1 MMQEQL
7 KKYLEILDAAED
19 YLTGGWPKE
28 REELP
33 EEQLSLGDP
42 GGIGQEKMPGGD
54 RAGGVNMRSGEADS
68 GLNDHFELIPGG
80 SRPEADDGT
89 TAAEEESWK
98 SDTLDSIAAEV
109 RDCRKCR
116 LSEGRRNA
124 VPGEG
129 SLHPK
134 VMIIGEAP
142 GAQEDASGHPFV
154 GRAGQYLDK
163 WLQAIGLERDRD
175 VFIGNIIKC
184 RPPDNRD
191 PFPDESSACMPYL
204 KRQIRIIRPKTILTL
219 GRISTHILTG
229 TTEGIGKLH
238 GKVFRFQGV
247 PLVPTY
253 HPSGVLR
260 NPVYRKPVWDDLRVL
275 KRIIEEQEGKG

>member
-1 MMQEQL
+1 MQEQL

-42 GGIGQEKMPGGD
+42 GGIGQERMPGGAEYDSLPGNDTLFEGTVRTGD
-54 RAGGVNMRSGEADS
+54 RQNGEADRWT
-68 GLNDHFELIPGG
+68 DAED
-80 SRPEADDGT
+80 EA
-89 TAAEEESWK
+89 WK

-124 VPGEG
+124 VAGEG
-129 SLHPK
+129 ALHPK

-142 GAQEDASGHPFV
+142 GAQEDATGHPFV

-191 PFPDESSACMPYL
+191 PLPDESSACMPYL

-229 TTEGIGKLH
+229 KTEGIGKLH

>member
-1 MMQEQL
+1 MQEQL

-28 REELP
+28 REKLH
-33 EEQLSLGDP
+33 EEQLSLRVSVD
-42 GGIGQEKMPGGD
+42 GGKG
-54 RAGGVNMRSGEADS
+54 RLSGGVITVRENMRTGDTNS
-68 GLNDHFELIPGG
+68 GLNDRFELIPEG
-80 SRPEADDGT
+80 SRPEAADAT

-129 SLHPK
+129 ALHPK

-142 GAQEDASGHPFV
+142 GAQEDATGHPFV

-163 WLQAIGLERDRD
+163 WLQAIGLDRDRD
-175 VFIGNIIKC
+175 IFIGNIIKC

-191 PFPDESSACMPYL
+191 PLPDESSACMPYL
-204 KRQIRIIRPKTILTL
+204 KRQIRLIQPKTILTL

-229 TTEGIGKLH
+229 TNEGIGKLH
-238 GKVFRFQGV
+238 GKVFQFQGV

-275 KRIIEEQEGKG
+275 KRVIEEQEGKG

>member
-1 MMQEQL
+1 MQEQL

-19 YLTGGWPKE
+19 YLTGGWPKA
-28 REELP
+28 REEP
-33 EEQLSLGDP
+33 HEEQLSLGTP
-42 GGIGQEKMPGGD
+42 GDRGQEKMPGGD
-54 RAGGVNMRSGEADS
+54 RAGGGNMRSGEADS
-68 GLNDHFELIPGG
+68 GLNHRFELIPEG
-80 SRPEADDGT
+80 SRSEAADAT

-129 SLHPK
+129 ALHPK

-142 GAQEDASGHPFV
+142 GAQEDATGHPFV

-163 WLQAIGLERDRD
+163 WLQAIGLDRDRD

-204 KRQIRIIRPKTILTL
+204 KRQIRLIQPKTILTL

-275 KRIIEEQEGKG
+275 KRLIEEQEGKG

>member
-1 MMQEQL
+1 MQEQL

-28 REELP
+28 REELH
-33 EEQLSLGDP
+33 EEQLSLRRP
-42 GGIGQEKMPGGD
+42 ESGGKARQYGGD
-54 RAGGVNMRSGEADS
+54 KPVRGNMRTGDTNS
-68 GLNDHFELIPGG
+68 GLNDRFELIPEG
-80 SRPEADDGT
+80 SRSEAADAT

-129 SLHPK
+129 ALHPK

-142 GAQEDASGHPFV
+142 GAQEDATGHPFV

-163 WLQAIGLERDRD
+163 WLQAIGLDRDRD

-204 KRQIRIIRPKTILTL
+204 KRQIRLIQPKTILTL

-238 GKVFRFQGV
+238 GKVFQFQGV

-275 KRIIEEQEGKG
+275 KRVIEEQEGKG

>member
-1 MMQEQL
+1 MQEQL
-7 KKYLEILDAAED
+7 KKYLKILDAAED
-19 YLTGGWPKE
+19 YLNGGWPRQ
-28 REELP
+28 REELS
-33 EEQLSLGDP
+33 EEQLSLG
-42 GGIGQEKMPGGD
+42 
-54 RAGGVNMRSGEADS
+54 
-68 GLNDHFELIPGG
+68 
-80 SRPEADDGT
+80 RPEGSGKPALSGGYMPVRKNISAGDAGSGMTDRFQLISGGGRT
-89 TAAEEESWK
+89 PFSDETAADEEEAWK
-98 SDTLDSIAAEV
+98 SDTLESIAAEV

-116 LSEGRRNA
+116 LSEERRNA

-129 SLHPK
+129 VLNPK

-142 GAQEDASGHPFV
+142 GAQEDATGNPFV
-154 GRAGQYLDK
+154 GRAGKYLDK
-163 WLQAIGLERDRD
+163 WLQAIGLQRDRD

-184 RPPDNRD
+184 RPPNNRD

-204 KRQIRIIRPKTILTL
+204 KRQIRVIRPKTILTL

-238 GKVFRFQGV
+238 GRVFHFQGV

-260 NPVYRKPVWDDLRVL
+260 NPVYRKPVWDDLRTL
-275 KRIIEEQEGKG
+275 KRIIEDQDRKG

>member
-1 MMQEQL
+1 MQEQL

-28 REELP
+28 RKEFSGER
-33 EEQLSLGDP
+33 LSLGGP
-42 GGIGQEKMPGGD
+42 SGTGQEKRDG
-54 RAGGVNMRSGEADS
+54 AVAAVNGTVRTEGTGTSLTDQ
-68 GLNDHFELIPGG
+68 FELLPGR
-80 SRPEADDGT
+80 RPPNDSDQL
-89 TAAEEESWK
+89 TAAEEEAWK
-98 SDTLDSIAAEV
+98 SDTLESIAAEV
-109 RDCRKCR
+109 RDCRRCR
-116 LSEGRRNA
+116 LAEERRNA

-129 SLHPK
+129 VLHPK

-142 GAQEDASGHPFV
+142 GAQEDATGHPFV

-163 WLQAIGLERDRD
+163 WLQAIGLERERD

-184 RPPDNRD
+184 RPPNNRD

-204 KRQIRIIRPKTILTL
+204 KRQIRVIRPKTILTL

-238 GKVFRFQGV
+238 GKVFEFQGV

-260 NPVYRKPVWDDLRVL
+260 NPVYRKPVWDDLRIL
-275 KRIIEEQEGKG
+275 KRIVEDQERKG

>member
-1 MMQEQL
+1 MR
-7 KKYLEILDAAED
+7 
-19 YLTGGWPKE
+19 TG
-28 REELP
+28 
-33 EEQLSLGDP
+33 DT
-42 GGIGQEKMPGGD
+42 
-54 RAGGVNMRSGEADS
+54 NS
-68 GLNDHFELIPGG
+68 GLNDRFELIPEG
-80 SRPEADDGT
+80 SRSEAADAT

-129 SLHPK
+129 ALHPK

-142 GAQEDASGHPFV
+142 GAQEDATGHPFV

-163 WLQAIGLERDRD
+163 WLQAIGLDRDRD

-204 KRQIRIIRPKTILTL
+204 KRQIRLIQPKTILTL

-238 GKVFRFQGV
+238 GKVFQFQGV

-275 KRIIEEQEGKG
+275 KRVIEEQEGKG